1 MKAKARVKNNGLV
14 EVKVLA
20 KHPMETGLRK
30 DKEGNLVPAHY
41 IEQLTATV
49 GGEQV
54 FVANLGT
61 GVSKNPYVRFFY
73 QGSSGDTVDLAWVD
87 NRQQS
92 ETIQVQVK

>member
-1 MKAKARVKNNGLV
+1 MKAKAKAKENLV

-30 DKEGNLVPAHY
+30 NKEGNVVPAHY

-49 GGEQV
+49 GGQQV
-54 FVANLGT
+54 FVANLGP
-61 GVSKNPYVRFFY
+61 GVSKNPYVKFYY
-73 QGSSGDTVDLAWVD
+73 QGGSGDTVDLSWVD
-87 NRQQS
+87 NNQQS